1 MLHYRLNITNLPNY
15 NDGSFLLFK
24 IIPSN
29 ETFPCEKIERVQED
43 EFFFE
48 ELSLSDSILFE
59 NEKRTKKIKRKIRIS
74 QDRDI
79 SSRNVLFID
88 DEYYKVFN
96 IYHFKNKDGI
106 PQSDITLEEYNNPV
120 LVEAKRWQKRN
131 LKKYFK
137 N

>member
-1 MLHYRLNITNLPNY
+1 MTIQHYKLNITNLPNY
-15 NDGSFLLFK
+15 NDGSFLLFN
-24 IIPSN
+24 IISSN
-29 ETFPCEKIERVQED
+29 TTFPYEILEKVQDD

-48 ELSLSDSILFE
+48 ELSLSDSIIFE

-79 SSRNVLFID
+79 TSRNVLLID

-106 PQSDITLEEYNNPV
+106 PQSDITLEEYNNPI
-120 LVEAKRWQKRN
+120 
-131 LKKYFK
+131 LKENKK
-137 N
+137 